1 MSEFPFRFLAA
12 KSVRV
17 KKLEAR
23 KDQQEARKDEQQMEI
38 SPTFCRMQNTSV
50 F

>member
-1 MSEFPFRFLAA
+1 MSGHAFRFLAA

-17 KKLEAR
+17 EKL
-23 KDQQEARKDEQQMEI
+23 EARKDEQQMEI
-38 SPTFCRMQNTSV
+38 SPTFCRMQNSSV